1 VGVILDAS
9 VLIAAERETFDL
21 NGFLSAVADEHVAI
35 CAITASEL
43 LHGVERATDPAIR
56 GRRSDAIEYLLEAL
70 EVLPFGL
77 AEARVHAR
85 IWAAL
90 ASKGE
95 MIGAHELAVAATALA
110 GDASVATLNIKEF
123 ERVPGLALAPTTVFR
138 RD

>member
-1 VGVILDAS
+1 MGWSGRPIRPFVEGEV
-9 VLIAAERETFDL
+9 T
-21 NGFLSAVADEHVAI
+21 LSST
-35 CAITASEL
+35 CSKPS
-43 LHGVERATDPAIR
+43 RC
-56 GRRSDAIEYLLEAL
+56 
-70 EVLPFGL
+70 FGL